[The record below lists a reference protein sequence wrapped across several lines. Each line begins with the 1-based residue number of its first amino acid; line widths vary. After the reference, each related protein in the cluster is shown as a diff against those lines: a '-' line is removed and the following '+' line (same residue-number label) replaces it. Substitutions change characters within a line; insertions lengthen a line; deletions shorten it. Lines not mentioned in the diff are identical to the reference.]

1 MRRPLNQ
8 FAIDAVSAA
17 GLAFLGFCIVHLATL
32 PLANGDMYW
41 QTRAGELI
49 LQTGAIPDR
58 DTFSYTIYGTPW
70 NNHEWGFEILAALLH
85 AAAGWGGFR
94 LLVLALCGGT
104 AAAVALTLA
113 RRNGM
118 ALALT
123 GATGFLVLGWYKFIP
138 APQTV
143 SMVLFLLGYWFFL
156 GPKLLASW
164 WRLAALAAY
173 LLVWGNLTAE
183 AVVFLPFVIFDQ
195 LMRLAGRRSG
205 PVATESLA
213 PGAGGVRL
221 AALAL
226 VLLAPFLNPPG
237 VSVFEYALLGTS
249 VNRLVNIEFRH
260 LWKSAATVSPAVKNL
275 ARALALVYP
284 VWGSLR
290 LVRARD
296 RWDEGRRF
304 GLGLLAVL
312 GATLYERNLWML
324 TLPLVQALFALGDW
338 ARASRRKIF
347 ADLMALAAAAALFLL
362 FLRAVPWWS
371 PALAARE
378 LTSTRYYREH
388 LSPTDLPL
396 ACDQA
401 LAQAPPGKHLLTSRV
416 WANWVIWRAPWLRVF
431 VDGRNLEYPVDV
443 HFAMSAA
450 LRGRPGV
457 QEFLDHSGTDLVLT
471 TPGWLKL
478 PGLAG
483 APWKRTFAG
492 PGCALYAKKTDPKQ
506 GPAPAP

>member
-1 MRRPLNQ
+1 MRRPFGQL
-8 FAIDAVSAA
+8 AIDAGAAA

-41 QTRAGELI
+41 QTRAGELL

-58 DTFSYTIYGTPW
+58 DTFSYTIYGAPW

-94 LLVLALCGGT
+94 LLVLVLCGGT

-123 GATGFLVLGWYKFIP
+123 GATGFLLLGWYKFIP
-138 APQTV
+138 APQAV
-143 SMVLFLLGYWFFL
+143 SMVLFLLGYWLFL
-156 GPKLLASW
+156 GPNLLASW

-173 LLVWGNLTAE
+173 MLVWGNLTAE
-183 AVVFLPFVIFDQ
+183 AVVFLPFVGFDQ
-195 LMRLAGRRSG
+195 VMRLAGRRFS
-205 PVATESLA
+205 VAPLRSL
-213 PGAGGVRL
+213 PPRAGSLRL
-221 AALAL
+221 ALLALA
-226 VLLAPFLNPPG
+226 LLAPFLNPPG
-237 VSVFEYALLGTS
+237 VSVFEYVLLGTS
-249 VNRLVNIEFRH
+249 INRLVNIEFRH
-260 LWKSAATVSPAVKNL
+260 LWESAATVSPAVKNL

-284 VWGSLR
+284 VWGGLR
-290 LVRARD
+290 ILRAPN
-296 RWDEGRRF
+296 RWDEGRRL
-304 GLGLLAVL
+304 GLGLLALL

-324 TLPLVQALFALGDW
+324 TLPLMHALSALGNW
-338 ARASRRKIF
+338 ARASRRETF
-347 ADLMALAAAAALFLL
+347 AGATALLAAAALFLL

-378 LTSTRYYREH
+378 LTSMRYYREH
-388 LSPTDLPL
+388 LSAADLPL

-401 LAQAPPGKHLLTSRV
+401 LAQAPPGKRLLTTRV

-443 HFAMSAA
+443 HFAMVAA
-450 LRGRPGV
+450 LKGRPGV
-457 QEFLDHSGTDLVLT
+457 QKFLDRSGTDLVLT

-478 PGLAG
+478 SGLAG
-483 APWKRTFAG
+483 APWKRSFVG
-492 PGCALYAKKTDPKQ
+492 GGCALYARKPDVGQ
-506 GPAPAP
+506 SQASAP